1 MVKVVTVVG
10 ATGAQ
15 GKGVVNA
22 FLKNPAYQVR
32 AITRNPSSDAGKSLA
47 ARGAN
52 VVFADLNDV
61 ESLKSAFAGSHVIF
75 AMTNFAESFVAHQS
89 PTKAIEVES
98 EQGINLARAAAATST
113 LEHYVWST
121 LPNGLGISGGK
132 FLIPH
137 FESKNRVDAY
147 IRDKE
152 PDLLRKTTFFWV
164 TFYGTNYTSPVFAPL
179 LLPSAGKYLQF
190 GSYAPDTPIDVIG
203 DVSVNITPFIKAVV
217 EQPEKTANGGIVL
230 VSNKLVTADEMLQTW
245 AKVKGVKAQFVQVSG
260 EAYRDIWPLWG
271 EEIGLMME
279 FWDSFRERS
288 WTEPSG
294 ARVLGKED
302 LGLAD
307 TAFQGLEEAFNG
319 LEL

>member
-1 MVKVVTVVG
+1 MVKIVTVVG

-22 FLKNPAYQVR
+22 FLNDPAYQVR

-47 ARGAN
+47 TRGAE
-52 VVFADLNDV
+52 VVSADLNDV
-61 ESLKSAFAGSHVIF
+61 ESLKRAFAGSHVIF
-75 AMTNFAESFVAHQS
+75 GMTNFAESFVAYQS

-121 LPNGLGISGGK
+121 LPNALSISGGK
-132 FLIPH
+132 YLVPH

-152 PDLLRKTTFFWV
+152 SALLRKTTFFWV
-164 TFYGTNYTSPVFAPL
+164 AFYSTNYAFPVFAPHL
-179 LLPSAGKYLQF
+179 IPTAEKYLQF
-190 GSYAPDTPIDVIG
+190 GSYAPNTPIYMIG

-217 EQPEKTANGGIVL
+217 EQPEKTANGSIVV
-230 VSNKLVTADEMLQTW
+230 VSTKEVTADELLQTW
-245 AKVKGVKAQFVQVSG
+245 AKVKGVKAQFVRVSG
-260 EAYRDIWPLWG
+260 EAYRDIWPLWA

-279 FWDSFRERS
+279 FWDYSRERS

-294 ARVLGKED
+294 AKVLSKED
-302 LGLAD
+302 LGLEV
-307 TAFQGLEEAFNG
+307 TAFQGLEEAFKG